1 MDNGRRLVSV
11 LSVGDW
17 QERNLV
23 NRLASRHQQ
32 GQQNLSITAGGW
44 SKAMGS
50 LSSHKQEC
58 R

>member
-44 SKAMGS
+44 SKAMGVME
-50 LSSHKQEC
+50 L
-58 R
+58 